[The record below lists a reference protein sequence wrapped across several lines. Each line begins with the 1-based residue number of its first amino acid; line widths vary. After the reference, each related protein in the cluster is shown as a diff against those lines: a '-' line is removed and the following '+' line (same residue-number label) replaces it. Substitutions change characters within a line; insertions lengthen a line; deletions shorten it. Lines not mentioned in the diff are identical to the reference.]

1 MFASSQEF
9 ARVRVKLG
17 GWNQKAALISMA
29 VNMII
34 DVLLNEAK
42 GLFWSKM
49 KLSTDVVEVLDG
61 VE

>member
-9 ARVRVKLG
+9 ARARVKLG

-34 DVLLNEAK
+34 DVLLSEAK

-49 KLSTDVVEVLDG
+49 KLSTDVVEVFDG